1 MGAVALEGVELEGKT
16 LGVLGFG
23 RIGQQVA
30 RRAIGLGM
38 TVVAYDP
45 FVADDRFR
53 DLGVEHAATEDD
65 VLGAADFLTL
75 HSPLTD
81 ETRGMINRATI
92 AKMKD
97 GARLVNAARGA
108 LIDEEALVEALRSGK
123 LAGAAL
129 DVYSTSPMRARCSSS
144 TTSS

>member
-1 MGAVALEGVELEGKT
+1 M
-16 LGVLGFG
+16 LGFG

-38 TVVAYDP
+38 HVVAYDP
-45 FVADDRFR
+45 FVADERFR
-53 DLGVEHAATEDD
+53 ELGVEHAATEDD
-65 VLGAADFLTL
+65 VLAVADFLTL

-81 ETRGMINRATI
+81 ETRGMINRETI

-108 LIDEEALVEALRSGK
+108 LIDEEALAEALALRQARRRRARRLLRRSP
-123 LAGAAL
+123 
-129 DVYSTSPMRARCSSS
+129 TTARCSSS